1 MSVADRSNFTAL
13 ILVSGVDRPG
23 ITSTVINKLAEF
35 SINILDIKQIVV
47 GDRLLQTIQIKL
59 LPDHALV
66 LEEDLQKLAQNID
79 VDIAIDFTQVNEQ
92 LAKNQKAF
100 FMLVENNLDPK
111 KLAHLTNFI
120 QSINGNITSME
131 IEKIENL
138 TSLTFQAEFKAF
150 DFLGIKQKVKEL
162 ALSNNLD
169 IYFDTELLNNGD
181 RKLFVFDMD
190 STLIG
195 QEVIDQIAEKAGVFK
210 EVSQITLAAMEG
222 RIDFIQALKERV
234 ALLKNTP
241 STVLSEVTA
250 ALTFNPGVLE
260 TISQIKKAGHKVAVV
275 SGGFTNVITDP
286 LKEIKVD
293 YIYANELEIK
303 ESKLTGNLIGEIM
316 DAAGKASSL
325 KLSAEIEGIPLSN
338 VVVVGDGAND
348 LEMMAI
354 AGHSFAYNAKQLVR
368 ERAETT
374 ISHPDMRAIL
384 LFVGIK

>member
-66 LEEDLQKLAQNID
+66 LEEDLQKLAEEID

-150 DFLGIKQKVKEL
+150 DFFGIKQKVKEL
-162 ALSNNLD
+162 ALNNNLD

-222 RIDFIQALKERV
+222 RIDFVQALKERV

-316 DAAGKASSL
+316 DAAGKANSL

>member
-1 MSVADRSNFTAL
+1 M
-13 ILVSGVDRPG
+13 
-23 ITSTVINKLAEF
+23 
-35 SINILDIKQIVV
+35 
-47 GDRLLQTIQIKL
+47 
-59 LPDHALV
+59 
-66 LEEDLQKLAQNID
+66 
-79 VDIAIDFTQVNEQ
+79 
-92 LAKNQKAF
+92 
-100 FMLVENNLDPK
+100 
-111 KLAHLTNFI
+111 
-120 QSINGNITSME
+120 
-131 IEKIENL
+131 
-138 TSLTFQAEFKAF
+138 
-150 DFLGIKQKVKEL
+150 
-162 ALSNNLD
+162 D

-275 SGGFTNVITDP
+275 SGGFTNVITEP

-316 DAAGKASSL
+316 DAAGKANSL

>member
-1 MSVADRSNFTAL
+1 MSVADKSNFTAL

-59 LPDHALV
+59 LPDHAIA
-66 LEEDLQKLAQNID
+66 LEDDLQKLAEEID
-79 VDIAIDFTQVNEQ
+79 VDIAVDFTQVNDQ
-92 LAKNQKAF
+92 LSKKQRAF

-131 IEKIENL
+131 IEKIQNL
-138 TSLTFQAEFKAF
+138 TSLTFQAEFQSF

-169 IYFDTELLNNGD
+169 IYFDIELLNNGD

-210 EVSQITLAAMEG
+210 EVSEITLAAMEG
-222 RIDFIQALKERV
+222 RIDFIQALKQRV

-241 STVLSEVTA
+241 ITALSDVSA

-275 SGGFTNVITDP
+275 SGGFTNVITEP
-286 LKEIKVD
+286 LQKLKVD

-303 ESKLTGNLIGEIM
+303 EDKLTGILVGETM
-316 DAAGKASSL
+316 DAAGKATSL
-325 KLSAEIEGIPLSN
+325 KLSAGIENIPLSN

-368 ERAETT
+368 EKAETT
-374 ISHPDMRAIL
+374 ISHPDMRAVL

>member
-66 LEEDLQKLAQNID
+66 LEEDLQKLAQEID

-92 LAKNQKAF
+92 LAKKQKAF

-120 QSINGNITSME
+120 QSINGNITTME

-138 TSLTFQAEFKAF
+138 TSLTFQAEFKSF

-162 ALSNNLD
+162 ALNNNLD

-275 SGGFTNVITDP
+275 SGGFTNVITEP

-293 YIYANELEIK
+293 FIYANELEIK
-303 ESKLTGNLIGEIM
+303 EGKLTGNLIGEIM

>member
-195 QEVIDQIAEKAGVFK
+195 QEVIDQIAEKAEVFK

>member
-66 LEEDLQKLAQNID
+66 LEEDLQKLAQEID
-79 VDIAIDFTQVNEQ
+79 VDVAIDFTQVSEQ
-92 LAKNQKAF
+92 LAKKQKAF

-111 KLAHLTNFI
+111 RLAHLTNFI

-162 ALSNNLD
+162 ALNNNLD

-275 SGGFTNVITDP
+275 SGGFTNVITEP

-316 DAAGKASSL
+316 DAAGKANSL

-348 LEMMAI
+348 IEMMGI

>member
-1 MSVADRSNFTAL
+1 MSVADKSNFTAL

-59 LPDHALV
+59 LPDHAIA
-66 LEEDLQKLAQNID
+66 LEEDLQKLAEEID
-79 VDIAIDFTQVNEQ
+79 VDIAIDFTQVDDQ
-92 LAKNQKAF
+92 LSEKQRAF

-131 IEKIENL
+131 IEKIQNL
-138 TSLTFQAEFKAF
+138 TSLTFQADFQSF

-169 IYFDTELLNNGD
+169 IYFDIELLNNGD

-210 EVSQITLAAMEG
+210 EVSEITLAAMEG
-222 RIDFIQALKERV
+222 RIDFIQALKQRV

-250 ALTFNPGVLE
+250 ALTFNPGVLA

-275 SGGFTNVITDP
+275 SGGFTNVITEP

-316 DAAGKASSL
+316 DAAGKANSL

>member
-1 MSVADRSNFTAL
+1 MADRSNFTAL

-66 LEEDLQKLAQNID
+66 LEEDLQKLAQEID

-92 LAKNQKAF
+92 LAKKQKAF

-120 QSINGNITSME
+120 QSINGNITTME

-138 TSLTFQAEFKAF
+138 TSLTFQAEFKSF

-162 ALSNNLD
+162 ALNNNLD

-234 ALLKNTP
+234 ALLKNTS

-275 SGGFTNVITDP
+275 SGGFTNVITEP

-293 YIYANELEIK
+293 FIYANELEIK
-303 ESKLTGNLIGEIM
+303 EGKLTGNLIGEIM

-348 LEMMAI
+348 LEMMRI

>member
-1 MSVADRSNFTAL
+1 MSVADKSNFTAL

-59 LPDHALV
+59 LPDHAIA
-66 LEEDLQKLAQNID
+66 LEDDLQKLAEEID
-79 VDIAIDFTQVNEQ
+79 VDIAVDFTQVNDQ
-92 LAKNQKAF
+92 LSKKQRAF

-131 IEKIENL
+131 IEKIQNL
-138 TSLTFQAEFKAF
+138 TSLTFQAEFQSF

-169 IYFDTELLNNGD
+169 IYFDIELLNNGD

-210 EVSQITLAAMEG
+210 EVSEITLAAMEG
-222 RIDFIQALKERV
+222 RIDFIQALKQRV

-241 STVLSEVTA
+241 ITALSDVSA

-275 SGGFTNVITDP
+275 SGGFTNIITEP
-286 LKEIKVD
+286 LQKLKVD

-303 ESKLTGNLIGEIM
+303 EDKLTGILVGETM
-316 DAAGKASSL
+316 DAAGKATSL
-325 KLSAEIEGIPLSN
+325 KLSAGIENIPLSN

-368 ERAETT
+368 EKAETT
-374 ISHPDMRAIL
+374 ISHPDMRAVL

>member
-1 MSVADRSNFTAL
+1 MSVADKSNFTAL

-59 LPDHALV
+59 LPDHAIA
-66 LEEDLQKLAQNID
+66 LEDDLQKLAEEID
-79 VDIAIDFTQVNEQ
+79 VDIAIDFTQVDDQ
-92 LAKNQKAF
+92 LSEKQRAF

-131 IEKIENL
+131 IEKIQNL
-138 TSLTFQAEFKAF
+138 TSLTFQADFQSF

-169 IYFDTELLNNGD
+169 IYFDIELLNNGD

-195 QEVIDQIAEKAGVFK
+195 QEVIDQIAEKAGVFN
-210 EVSQITLAAMEG
+210 EVSEITLAAMEG
-222 RIDFIQALKERV
+222 RIDFIQALKQRV

-241 STVLSEVTA
+241 ITALSDVSA

-260 TISQIKKAGHKVAVV
+260 TISQIKQAGHKVAVV
-275 SGGFTNVITDP
+275 SGGFSNVITEP
-286 LKEIKVD
+286 LQKLKVD

-303 ESKLTGNLIGEIM
+303 EDKLTGILIGEIM
-316 DAAGKASSL
+316 DAAGKAKSL
-325 KLSAEIEGIPLSN
+325 KLSAEIENIPLSN

-368 ERAETT
+368 EKAETT
-374 ISHPDMRAIL
+374 ISHPDMRAVL

>member
-1 MSVADRSNFTAL
+1 MSVADKSNFTAL

-59 LPDHALV
+59 LPDHAIA
-66 LEEDLQKLAQNID
+66 LEDDLQKLAEEID
-79 VDIAIDFTQVNEQ
+79 VDIAIDFTQVDDQ
-92 LAKNQKAF
+92 LSEKQRAF

-131 IEKIENL
+131 IEKIQNL
-138 TSLTFQAEFKAF
+138 TSLTFQADFQSF

-169 IYFDTELLNNGD
+169 IYFDIELLNNGD

-210 EVSQITLAAMEG
+210 EVSEITLAAMEG
-222 RIDFIQALKERV
+222 RIDFIQALKQRV

-241 STVLSEVTA
+241 ITALSDVSA

-260 TISQIKKAGHKVAVV
+260 TISQIKQAGHKVAVV
-275 SGGFTNVITDP
+275 SGGFSNVITEP
-286 LKEIKVD
+286 LQKLKVD

-303 ESKLTGNLIGEIM
+303 EDKLTGILIGEIM
-316 DAAGKASSL
+316 DAAGKAKSL
-325 KLSAEIEGIPLSN
+325 KLSAEIENIPLSN

-368 ERAETT
+368 EKAETT
-374 ISHPDMRAIL
+374 ISHPDMRAVL